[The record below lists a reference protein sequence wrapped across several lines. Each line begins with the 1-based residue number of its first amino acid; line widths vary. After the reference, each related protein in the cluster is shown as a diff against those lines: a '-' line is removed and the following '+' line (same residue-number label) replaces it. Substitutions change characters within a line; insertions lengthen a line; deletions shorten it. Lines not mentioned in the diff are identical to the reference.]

1 MEIDNRLD
9 SDTCTNGGES
19 AGVDG
24 SLHADHLD
32 DVDMHGEGNSQELAD
47 GCLDPIR
54 SDNII
59 LTGSTQDDQVI
70 NSNQSSDL
78 PDPGS
83 QAVGSHSPSPEPP
96 LNNNPPSGLEI
107 EELCGIVEDEDL
119 VLHLGFIKLLHNA
132 SWACK

>member
-1 MEIDNRLD
+1 MEINDGVD
-9 SDTCTNGGES
+9 SGTSTGGGER

-24 SLHADHLD
+24 SPHADNPD
-32 DVDMHGEGNSQELAD
+32 DIDMHSKGNNQEVAD
-47 GCLDPIR
+47 GCLDPIS
-54 SDNII
+54 SDNIVSNS
-59 LTGSTQDDQVI
+59 STQDDQVI

-107 EELCGIVEDEDL
+107 EELCG
-119 VLHLGFIKLLHNA
+119 
-132 SWACK
+132 